1 MKIGINGRY
10 LGPNKTG
17 VGRYLYNLLKV
28 WSSNQHGHEFIVYYS
43 NEQLQPEDRALAE
56 RGHSVIFRHLS
67 RPFRT
72 NSFHLW
78 YNFSLPRTIISDG
91 IDFFFSP
98 DYFLP
103 PLRKSIHRSLTVHDV
118 SYLSHPEWF
127 PFMYRIYGQLYSKRP
142 ARTADIVFTVSQFSK
157 QEILK
162 NIEIPEQR
170 VVVTSEAA
178 DTTFRSSGVQGAL
191 SNFGFKKAYFLF
203 VGKIFNR
210 RHVDAALHAFTRYL
224 ASSRDTTTQFVIR
237 GNNETRPRI
246 DILGIAKKINA
257 DFNRDAVI
265 FPGYISDEELVTLYQ
280 QATGFFYL
288 SSYEGFGLPVLEALA
303 CGVPTVTVRGSSIT
317 EVAGEAGIYVEPTD
331 IEGLKYIMNRLI
343 TDPAWVTS
351 VRNRS
356 IQQAQ
361 RFSWQ
366 KTATETLLAIEKVYN
381 KQLIH

>member
-28 WSSNQHGHEFIVYYS
+28 WSSNPRGHEFIVYYS
-43 NEQLQPEDRALAE
+43 NEKLQPEDRALTE
-56 RGHSVIFRHLS
+56 RGRSVILRRLP

-78 YNFSLPRTIISDG
+78 YNYSLPRAVIADG

-103 PLRKSIHRSLTVHDV
+103 PLRRSIHRSLTVHDV
-118 SYLSHPEWF
+118 SNLSHPDWF

-142 ARTADIVFTVSQFSK
+142 ARNADIVFTVSQFSK

-162 NIEIPEQR
+162 RIEIPEQR
-170 VVVTSEAA
+170 VAVTPEAA
-178 DTTFRSSGVQGAL
+178 DATFRPSGVQSSL
-191 SNFGFKKAYFLF
+191 SNFGIKRSYFLF

-210 RHVDAALHAFTRYL
+210 RHVDAALQAFTTYL

-257 DFNRDAVI
+257 DFNRDAVV

-288 SSYEGFGLPVLEALA
+288 SDYEGFGLPIVEAMA
-303 CGVPTVTVRGSSIT
+303 CGTPTVTVRSSSIP
-317 EVAGEAGIYVEPTD
+317 EVGGDAAIYVDPGRIDD
-331 IEGLKYIMNRLI
+331 IAAIMQRLVNDRDWVGRIRDASIRQAGL
-343 TDPAWVTS
+343 
-351 VRNRS
+351 
-356 IQQAQ
+356 
-361 RFSWQ
+361 FSW
-366 KTATETLLAIEKVYN
+366 KATAAQTLDTIERAMA
-381 KQLIH
+381 HHH